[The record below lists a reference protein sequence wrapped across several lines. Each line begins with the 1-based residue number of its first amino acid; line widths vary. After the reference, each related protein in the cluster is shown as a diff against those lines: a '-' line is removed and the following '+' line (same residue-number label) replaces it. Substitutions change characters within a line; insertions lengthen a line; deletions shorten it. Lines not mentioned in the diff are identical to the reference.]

1 MLRVIC
7 YNSPSTAILNPGIV
21 PKLCERQDVMFT
33 GAEIVA
39 VLKEMEITHV
49 IWVPD
54 SEMGKWEPELDAAL
68 AQMVR
73 VCREGEAWPLAVGLT
88 VAGSRPLV
96 MMQTTGLF
104 ESGDALRHVV
114 YDLEVPV
121 YGLIG
126 ARNWLKPEIQDS
138 AAAYAEPLMKAWG
151 VDFIV
156 IDQANQAQGLKA
168 HYSSCREAGIPG
180 FALMAE

>member
-1 MLRVIC
+1 ME
-7 YNSPSTAILNPGIV
+7 ILKPGTF

-39 VLKEMEITHV
+39 VLNEMEITHV
-49 IWVPD
+49 VWVPD
-54 SEMGKWEPELDAAL
+54 SEMGKWEPDLDTAS

-114 YDLEVPV
+114 YDLEMPI

-138 AAAYAEPLMKAWG
+138 AASYAEPLMKAWG

-156 IDQANQAQGLKA
+156 IDQGSQAQELKA
-168 HYSSCREAGIPG
+168 HYARCREAGIAG